1 MSDLENP
8 GWRESYEQA
17 VSEFDPGKLV
27 ERVADAETAILSRM
41 QALQTSS
48 DGNVERQAIGE
59 ALNGLRTLQIEK
71 LNYPNW

>member
-48 DGNVERQAIGE
+48 DGHVERQAIGE
-59 ALNGLRTLQIEK
+59 ALNGLRTLQTEK
-71 LNYPNW
+71 LNYPGW

>member
-48 DGNVERQAIGE
+48 DGHVERKAIGE
-59 ALNGLRTLQIEK
+59 ALNGLRTLQIER